1 MEGLAGDDDDDDDGD
16 DVDLEACYL
25 QVIDHGGFSRRR

>member
-25 QVIDHGGFSRRR
+25 QVIDHGGFGR